1 MKLWSS
7 RWAFLLA
14 VVLLGA
20 PDANAAGRAPLRPGN
35 GVTEF
40 DLLGDG
46 TPAMAVVGRRENF
59 NAHSFDVISFF
70 VRFENRWDVVPMY
83 EDEKEQDSM
92 TSSGGADCLLHDFRL
107 VSHGQHVP
115 LSLVVADRDY
125 GDSFVAVM
133 PVKFRVYEL
142 VKNVNS
148 DMGWPT
154 WRFQLR
160 KTAASAHAY
169 CELRSAEFSAR
180 EFTSGGGAFLS
191 LRLRA
196 C

>member
-1 MKLWSS
+1 MKLPGS
-7 RWAFLLA
+7 RSALLLA

-20 PDANAAGRAPLRPGN
+20 ADANAVSRAPLRPGN
-35 GVTEF
+35 GVTKL
-40 DLLGDG
+40 DMLGDG

-70 VRFENRWDVVPMY
+70 VRIGTRWDVVPLY
-83 EDEKEQDSM
+83 DGEKEQDSM
-92 TSSGGADCLLHDFRL
+92 TSSGGADCLLHDFRM
-107 VSHGQHVP
+107 VRHEQHVP

-133 PVKFRVYEL
+133 PVNFRVYEL

-148 DMGWPT
+148 DMGSPT

-160 KTAASAHAY
+160 TTRTSTHPYCDVGDAFAH
-169 CELRSAEFSAR
+169 ESIWRD
-180 EFTSGGGAFLS
+180 
-191 LRLRA
+191 
-196 C
+196 

>member
-1 MKLWSS
+1 MKLPSN
-7 RWAFLLA
+7 RWAFLVV

-20 PDANAAGRAPLRPGN
+20 ADADAVGRAPLRPGN

-46 TPAMAVVGRRENF
+46 TPAITVVGRRENF

-70 VRFENRWDVVPMY
+70 VRLGNRWEVVPLY
-83 EDEKEQDSM
+83 DDEKEQDGM

-107 VSHGQHVP
+107 VSHEQHVP

-133 PVKFRVYEL
+133 PVKFRFYEL

-160 KTAASAHAY
+160 RTATSAHAY
-169 CELRSAEFSAR
+169 CDV
-180 EFTSGGGAFLS
+180 GDAFAHES
-191 LRLRA
+191 IWRN
-196 C
+196 

>member
-1 MKLWSS
+1 MKLPSS
-7 RWAFLLA
+7 HWAFLLV

-20 PDANAAGRAPLRPGN
+20 ADANAAARAPLRPGN

-70 VRFENRWDVVPMY
+70 VRLENRWDVVPLY
-83 EDEKEQDSM
+83 DDEKEQDSM
-92 TSSGGADCLLHDFRL
+92 TSSGGADCLLH
-107 VSHGQHVP
+107 
-115 LSLVVADRDY
+115 

-160 KTAASAHAY
+160 RTATSAHAY
-169 CELRSAEFSAR
+169 CDV
-180 EFTSGGGAFLS
+180 GDAFAHES
-191 LRLRA
+191 IWRN
-196 C
+196 